1 MMKKKILALTLCLC
15 VVLLAGCQSSEPQR
29 FNYYDN
35 ENQNSSTSQNNQNN
49 VSDNQG
55 TGDGNIDFDDGSY
68 DPASE
73 EGRGADG
80 LTFVDVTTPEP
91 APAYSP
97 APTVFSQY
105 AGATPVMIDP
115 IDKPTPT
122 AVPPLTFTYQV
133 YDATNLGLSFEGPIG
148 WVADASGSDSYVIY
162 NPDPSMDYAAT
173 LTITA
178 TSVVNDYS
186 ESNLKNTVL
195 DMLSSIGMSSFREF
209 NRSNTAT
216 RTLLSQ
222 NGVYANYTGTLDNG
236 VEVAGRVHVTY
247 KDHVLYTVHI
257 TYPAAY
263 TDTYTDG
270 VYKKLRDTIKI
281 TNK

>member
-1 MMKKKILALTLCLC
+1 MMKKMLLALTLCLC
-15 VVLLAGCQSSEPQR
+15 VALLAGCQSSEPQR
-29 FNYYDN
+29 FDYYDGN
-35 ENQNSSTSQNNQNN
+35 GNQQNAAPQGNQNN
-49 VSDNQG
+49 VPDSAPA
-55 TGDGNIDFDDGSY
+55 GNGSYNFDDGSY

-73 EGRGADG
+73 EGRGADD
-80 LTFVDVTTPEP
+80 LTFVNVATDTPVP
-91 APAYSP
+91 TNSP

-122 AVPPLTFTYQV
+122 VVPPLTFTYQV

-148 WVADASGSDSYVIY
+148 WTADASASDTYILY

-178 TSVVNDYS
+178 VSVANDYS
-186 ESNLKNTVL
+186 ESNLRSTVL
-195 DMLSSIGMSSFREF
+195 DMLSSIGATGFREY

-216 RTLLSQ
+216 RTLIGQ
-222 NGVYANYTGTLDNG
+222 NGVYANYSGTLDNG
-236 VEVAGRVHVTY
+236 TQIAGRVHVMC
-247 KDHVLYTVHI
+247 KDRVLYTVHI

-263 TDTYTDG
+263 TDT
-270 VYKKLRDTIKI
+270 
-281 TNK
+281 

>member
-1 MMKKKILALTLCLC
+1 MKKKLLALTLCLC
-15 VVLLAGCQSSEPQR
+15 VMLLAGCQSSEPQR
-29 FNYYDN
+29 FDYYDGDA
-35 ENQNSSTSQNNQNN
+35 NQSQGNQNN
-49 VSDNQG
+49 VPDNAPAN
-55 TGDGNIDFDDGSY
+55 DGNINFDDGSY

-73 EGRGADG
+73 EGRGADD
-80 LTFVDVTTPEP
+80 LTFVDVPTDTP
-91 APAYSP
+91 APTYTV

-133 YDATNLGLSFEGPIG
+133 YDATKLGLSFEGPIG
-148 WVADASGSDSYVIY
+148 WVEDASGSDSYVIY
-162 NPDPSMDYAAT
+162 NPDPSMNYAAT

-178 TSVVNDYS
+178 TSVVNDYT
-186 ESNLKNTVL
+186 ESNLKSTVL
-195 DMLSSIGMSSFREF
+195 DMLSSIGMSGFREF
-209 NRSNTAT
+209 NRSNTAP
-216 RTLLSQ
+216 RTLLSAS
-222 NGVYANYTGTLDNG
+222 GVYANYTGTLDSG
-236 VEVAGRVHVTY
+236 VQIAGRVHVTC
-247 KDHVLYTVHI
+247 KDRVLYTVHI

-263 TDTYTDG
+263 ADTYKDG